1 MTVRLISQ
9 LIDTLIVL
17 FGVSTLVFLLLVL
30 IPGDPVDVVLGESAQ
45 AADREAM
52 RAALGLDRP
61 LQERWLKFYV
71 DLAHGDL
78 GDSLV
83 RQQPVTDLIR
93 QRLPAT
99 FQLAAAAFV
108 LVLLIALPLGILA
121 ARHRGRWPD
130 SMAQTFALVGVSIP
144 NFWLG
149 PLLVLLFSVYLGWTP
164 VSGNLESGSLVL
176 PAITLGLSMAAITT
190 RMMRSSLL
198 EIESQPFLR
207 TARCKG
213 LSEGAVMLRHSL
225 PNAMLPVITVLG
237 LQLGGLLAGAVITE
251 VVFSWPG
258 IGSLLVDAI
267 RQRDYPVVQG
277 VVLFIALSYVLV
289 NRLSD
294 TLAAWLDPRIRER
307 A

>member
-1 MTVRLISQ
+1 MNNLVEQ
-9 LIDTLIVL
+9 LLDTLIVL
-17 FGVSTLVFLLLVL
+17 FGVSTLVFLLLVM

-61 LQERWLKFYV
+61 LLERWGLFYI
-71 DLAHGDL
+71 DLAQGDL

-83 RQQPVTDLIR
+83 RRQPVAQLIL

-99 FQLAAAAFV
+99 LQLAGAAFL
-108 LVLLIALPLGILA
+108 LVLLLALPLGVLA
-121 ARHRGRWPD
+121 ARHKGRGLDRL
-130 SMAQTFALVGVSIP
+130 AQGFALIGVSIP

-149 PLLVLLFSVYLGWTP
+149 PLLVLLFSVQLGWTP
-164 VSGNLESGSLVL
+164 VSGNLEPGSLLL

-190 RMMRSSLL
+190 RMVRSSLL

-213 LSEGAVMLRHSL
+213 LSETAVMLKHSL

-237 LQLGGLLAGAVITE
+237 LQLGSLLAGAVITE
-251 VVFSWPG
+251 VVFAWPG
-258 IGSLLVDAI
+258 IGTLMVDAI

-277 VVLFIALSYVLV
+277 VVLFIALSYVLA

-294 TLAAWLDPRIRER
+294 LLSGWLDPRIRGTD
-307 A
+307 